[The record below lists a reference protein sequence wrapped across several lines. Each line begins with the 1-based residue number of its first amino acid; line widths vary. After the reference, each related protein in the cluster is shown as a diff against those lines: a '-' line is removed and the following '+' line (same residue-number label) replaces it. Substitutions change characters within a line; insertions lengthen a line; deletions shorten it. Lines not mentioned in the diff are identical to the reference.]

1 MSTVMAP
8 PSLRQR
14 VLKAGSWTMAGYGGA
29 QMLRFLSNLVLTR
42 LLFPEAF
49 GLMALMYSI
58 LTGINMLT
66 DLGINQS
73 IVRSARGA
81 DAGYANT
88 AWTLQIAKGVLVA
101 LLMGGAAGWC
111 AEHFRQPQMT
121 SLMWGVAL
129 IALVTSFGST
139 KSAIATRNVELA
151 RVTQIDLVTQAI
163 GILVMVGLA
172 WRWPSVWSL
181 IWGNLVTSL
190 LRVVGSHV
198 LLPGPNN
205 RFAWDRSAARGIFSF
220 GGWMMLSSTI
230 TFLLGEGSR
239 LLSATLLDIRLIG
252 LIGLSSA
259 LGLMAWNAIQQLSGR
274 VLFPAYAE
282 VARSGDRERLSRVV
296 EKSRFTQILP
306 AWIIS
311 VVLCFAGGAL
321 IDLLYDPRYS
331 DAGLVLRIQSA
342 GLMVGILTGSYAGVL
357 WSIGR
362 IRMSTLMLAFQAC
375 FLWGGLLLGFHLGG
389 PLGAIVG
396 ASSTGWLMYP
406 FTAIVFAREGLWHP
420 RLDLPFLGAS
430 IAVVVVMILT
440 TDWSAAHA
448 WQPAR

>member
-8 PSLRQR
+8 ARLRDR
-14 VLKAGSWTMAGYGGA
+14 VLKAGSWTMVGYGGA
-29 QMLRFLSNLVLTR
+29 LLLRFLSNLVLTR

-49 GLMALMYSI
+49 GLMTLMYAI

-81 DAGYANT
+81 EPAYANT
-88 AWTLQIAKGVLVA
+88 AWTLQIVKGVLVA

-111 AEHFRQPQMT
+111 AEHFRQPQLT

-151 RVTQIDLVTQAI
+151 RLTQIDLVTQAI
-163 GILVMVGLA
+163 GILVMIGLA
-172 WRWPSVWSL
+172 WRWPSAWAL
-181 IWGNLVTSL
+181 IWGNVVTSL
-190 LRVVGSHV
+190 LRVAGSHA

-205 RFAWDRSAARGIFSF
+205 RLAWDPSAVRGIFSF
-220 GGWMMLSSTI
+220 GGWMMLSSAI

-252 LIGLSSA
+252 LMGLAAA
-259 LGLMAWNAIQQLSGR
+259 LSLMAWNAIQQLSSR

-282 VARSGDRERLSRVV
+282 VVRSGDRERLSRVV

-306 AWIIS
+306 AWTIS
-311 VVLCFAGGAL
+311 VLLCFGGGAL

-362 IRMSTLMLAFQAC
+362 IRMSTLLLAFQAS
-375 FLWGGLLLGFHLGG
+375 FLWVGMLLGFYLAG
-389 PLGAIVG
+389 PVGAIVG
-396 ASSTGWLMYP
+396 SAATGWLMYP

-430 IAVVVVMILT
+430 IAVVVVMVLN

-448 WQPAR
+448 WQSAR

>member
-151 RVTQIDLVTQAI
+151 RLTQIDLVTQAI

-172 WRWPSVWSL
+172 WRWPSVWAL
-181 IWGNLVTSL
+181 IWGNAVTAL
-190 LRVVGSHV
+190 LRVIASHL
-198 LLPGPNN
+198 LLPGPT
-205 RFAWDRSAARGIFSF
+205 AA
-220 GGWMMLSSTI
+220 
-230 TFLLGEGSR
+230 GSR
-239 LLSATLLDIRLIG
+239 SRP
-252 LIGLSSA
+252 
-259 LGLMAWNAIQQLSGR
+259 SG
-274 VLFPAYAE
+274 
-282 VARSGDRERLSRVV
+282 
-296 EKSRFTQILP
+296 
-306 AWIIS
+306 
-311 VVLCFAGGAL
+311 
-321 IDLLYDPRYS
+321 
-331 DAGLVLRIQSA
+331 
-342 GLMVGILTGSYAGVL
+342 
-357 WSIGR
+357 
-362 IRMSTLMLAFQAC
+362 
-375 FLWGGLLLGFHLGG
+375 
-389 PLGAIVG
+389 
-396 ASSTGWLMYP
+396 
-406 FTAIVFAREGLWHP
+406 
-420 RLDLPFLGAS
+420 
-430 IAVVVVMILT
+430 
-440 TDWSAAHA
+440 
-448 WQPAR
+448 